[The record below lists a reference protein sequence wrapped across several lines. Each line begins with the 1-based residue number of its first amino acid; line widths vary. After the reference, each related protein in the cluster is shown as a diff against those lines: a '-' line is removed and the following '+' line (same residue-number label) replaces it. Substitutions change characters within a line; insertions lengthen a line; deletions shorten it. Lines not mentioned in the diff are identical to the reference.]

1 MAKKKQTTYGS
12 MIRLMGQ
19 MQIRIKKEKERMA
32 GVMATALLDDQTAV
46 KLGDYSDTDL
56 RRIMSILSV
65 SGYIDECIK
74 MLEAEKQAK
83 HSQ

>member
-1 MAKKKQTTYGS
+1 MAKKKQTTYGN
-12 MIRLMGQ
+12 MIRLMDQ
-19 MQIRIKKEKERMA
+19 MQVKIKKERERMA
-32 GVMATALLDDQTAV
+32 GVMAAALLDDQTAV

-56 RRIMSILSV
+56 RRIMSILSA

-74 MLEAEKQAK
+74 MLEAEKQTK

>member
-1 MAKKKQTTYGS
+1 MAKKKQTTYGN
-12 MIRLMGQ
+12 MIRLMDQ
-19 MQIRIKKEKERMA
+19 MQVKIKKERERMA
-32 GVMATALLDDQTAV
+32 GVMAAALLDDQTAV